1 MHKNIFL
8 FLIIFFVVIQDINY
22 SQTEDIR
29 IGADL
34 RTLRQTQGA
43 LFDYSDPETINIKV
57 AVWGFVRYPGRYIIP
72 GYSNVRDL
80 LSYAGGPTDAANLDD
95 LRIFRV
101 EEDSTETLI
110 KFDYN
115 DLLWEKD
122 FTRQI
127 YTPELM
133 PGDILL
139 VPGEPRLYF
148 KDYFSITLSVVSTL
162 ISLSILILNIVR
174 K

>member
-1 MHKNIFL
+1 MYKNIL
-8 FLIIFFVVIQDINY
+8 LLLILIFISIPQMNY
-22 SQTEDIR
+22 SQSDDIR
-29 IGADL
+29 IGADI
-34 RTLRQTQGA
+34 RALRQTQGA
-43 LFDYSDPETINIKV
+43 FFDYSDPEAINIKV

-72 GYSNVRDL
+72 SHSNVRDL

-95 LRIFRV
+95 LRIFRI
-101 EEDSTETLI
+101 EEDSTESLI

-115 DLLWEKD
+115 DMLWEKD
-122 FTRQI
+122 FSKQI
-127 YTPELM
+127 YTPELI

-148 KDYFSITLSVVSTL
+148 KDYFSIVLSVVSTL